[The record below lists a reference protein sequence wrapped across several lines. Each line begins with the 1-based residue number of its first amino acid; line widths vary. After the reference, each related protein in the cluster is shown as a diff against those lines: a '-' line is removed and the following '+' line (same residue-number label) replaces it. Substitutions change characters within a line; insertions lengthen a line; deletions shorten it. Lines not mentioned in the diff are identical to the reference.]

1 MPKAIVNLLKF
12 NNTDNTRFVEAPIG
26 HKFNSKSAITS
37 NSLLYKGIFIYSKI
51 DQNLK
56 TKNIKQFK
64 KAIKIFIGENLPT
77 DRIVQQSDYG

>member
-1 MPKAIVNLLKF
+1 MLNKKKRTNILDAI
-12 NNTDNTRFVEAPIG
+12 TWIVEPPPIG
-26 HKFNSKSAITS
+26 HKFNSKSSITS

-64 KAIKIFIGENLPT
+64 NAIKTFIGENLPT
-77 DRIVQQSDYG
+77 DRLVQQSDYG

>member
-12 NNTDNTRFVEAPIG
+12 NNYENTRFVKAPIG

-37 NSLLYKGIFIYSKI
+37 NSLLYKGIFLYSKI

-64 KAIKIFIGENLPT
+64 KAIKIYIGENLPI
-77 DRIVQQSDYG
+77 DRMVQQSDYG